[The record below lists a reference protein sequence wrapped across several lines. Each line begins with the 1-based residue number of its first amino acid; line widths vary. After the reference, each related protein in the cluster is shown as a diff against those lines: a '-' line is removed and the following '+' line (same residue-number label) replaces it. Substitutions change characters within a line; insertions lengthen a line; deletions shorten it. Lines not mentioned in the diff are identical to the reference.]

1 MKFTVNAEKCL
12 AIVSDVAKGV
22 GNNKLLP
29 ITGMIGIEIAD
40 GKLQFSATDGANIL
54 RISTEETSDEDGYV
68 TVSADMF
75 VGLVSKL
82 ADCSAISFESTD
94 KVLAITGLKGIRPVG
109 TYKLE
114 LPLNDE
120 GKVVK
125 FIDLDEKKN
134 NTTGGAVYDI
144 PVSVIEEMRNSCK
157 QALATDVSE
166 SCYANYLVG
175 DKIVS
180 TDRTRAVFVD
190 SNVVDDKAHFL
201 LGRNFVELLSL
212 MEENVTLTVSSN
224 GMYATD
230 GHGTEVFSNMNG
242 SIADYNETA
251 IKGMLSMQFPSMC
264 KIKKAELINT
274 LNRMT
279 LFSSKFDNN
288 GIDIDFKDDK
298 MVIKSVKGSAVEE
311 IEYSEFANVQPC
323 DIRID
328 VLLLMSHIKAYA
340 SDTVELFFGNPTC
353 IKLVDGNVTQI
364 IALVRK

>member
-12 AIVSDVAKGV
+12 ALVSDVAKGV

-29 ITGMIGIEIAD
+29 ITGMIGIEFTE
-40 GKLQFSATDGANIL
+40 GKLSLLSTDGANIL
-54 RISTEETSDEDGYV
+54 RITTDESGEEDGYATV
-68 TVSADMF
+68 TADVF
-75 VGLVSKL
+75 VGLISKL
-82 ADCSAISFESTD
+82 ADCSAVAFETTD
-94 KVLAITGLKGIRPVG
+94 RVLAITGLKGVKVVG

-114 LPLNDE
+114 LPLDDE
-120 GKVVK
+120 GKVIR
-125 FIDLDEKKN
+125 FINFDTKKDS
-134 NTTGGAVYDI
+134 TLGGAEYD
-144 PVSVIEEMRNSCK
+144 VSVAIIDDMRNSCK

-166 SCYANYLVG
+166 SCYANYLIG
-175 DKIVS
+175 DKIVA

-190 SNVVDDKAHFL
+190 TNVVADKAHLL

-212 MEENVTLTVSSN
+212 AEENVTLRVSPN

-230 GHGTEVFSNMNG
+230 NHGTEVFTNFNG
-242 SIADYNETA
+242 ALSDYNEAA
-251 IKGMLSMQFPSMC
+251 IGNMLKMEFPSMC
-264 KIKKAELINT
+264 KIKKAELLNT

-298 MVIKSVKGSAVEE
+298 MVIKSLKNSAVEE
-311 IEYSEFANVQPC
+311 IEYTEYANVKPC

-328 VLLLMSHIKAYA
+328 ILLLMSHIKAYA
-340 SDTVELFFGNPTC
+340 SDTIELFFGNPTC
-353 IKLVDGNVTQI
+353 IKLIDGNVTQI

>member
-12 AIVSDVAKGV
+12 ALVSDVAKGV

-29 ITGMIGIEIAD
+29 ITSMIGLELR
-40 GKLQFSATDGANIL
+40 GEVLYLSSTDGANIL
-54 RISTEETSDEDGYV
+54 RITTDVTGTEDGYATV
-68 TVSADMF
+68 TADIF
-75 VGLVSKL
+75 VGLISKL
-82 ADCSAISFESTD
+82 ADCSSISFETNNNI
-94 KVLAITGLKGIRPVG
+94 LAITGFKGVKVVG

-114 LPLNDE
+114 LPLDE
-120 GKVVK
+120 GKVIK
-125 FIDLDEKKN
+125 FIDFDSKVASTLS
-134 NTTGGAVYDI
+134 GAEYD
-144 PVSVIEEMRNSCK
+144 VSATIIDDMRNSCK

-166 SCYANYLVG
+166 SCYANYLIG
-175 DKIVS
+175 DKIVA

-190 SNVVDDKAHFL
+190 TDIVEGKAHLL

-212 MEENVTLTVSSN
+212 AEENVTLRVSSN

-230 GHGTEVFSNMNG
+230 NHGTEVFTNFNG
-242 SIADYNETA
+242 ALSDYNEAA
-251 IKGMLSMQFPSMC
+251 IGNMLKMEFPSMC
-264 KIKKAELINT
+264 KIRKSELLNT

-298 MVIKSVKGSAVEE
+298 LVIKSLKNSAVEE
-311 IEYSEFANVQPC
+311 IEYTEFVNVKPC

-328 VLLLMSHIKAYA
+328 ILLLMSHIKAYA
-340 SDTVELFFGNPTC
+340 SDIIELYFGNPTC
-353 IKLVDGNVTQI
+353 IKLIDGNVTQI